1 MQVWVYRVC
10 SKINN
15 AKEIEQYLRNQYD
28 LDNINELGLNG
39 FYPLH
44 DAVIKGYID
53 IVNALINAKADKNI
67 REWTG

>member
-1 MQVWVYRVC
+1 M
-10 SKINN
+10 
-15 AKEIEQYLRNQYD
+15 RNQY
-28 LDNINELGLNG
+28 
-39 FYPLH
+39 